1 MNKHIVLTFIGLILC
16 YTLYWGNNCLD
27 VTHHIV
33 TTDKLPK
40 NIKPLKIL
48 HLSDLHNKK
57 FGKNQ
62 ERLLKVIKNE
72 MPDIIVITG
81 DIIDSRRTDF
91 KPALTLLDKTMTIA
105 PTYFITGNHDVA
117 IPNYERLLEQIEATG
132 TKYIAN
138 KSLTLEHEGAF
149 IHLHGVDDSNL
160 IGYKRFYK
168 NLELLSTA
176 MDTDEFNILLVHKP
190 RFLETYATL
199 NYDLVFSGHAHGG
212 QIRLP
217 GIGGILSPGQ
227 GFLPKYSE
235 GLIKKDDTSLVV
247 SRGLGNS
254 LFPFRILNN
263 PEVVVVTI
271 QANSST

>member
-1 MNKHIVLTFIGLILC
+1 MNKHIVLAFIVLIVC
-16 YTLYWGNNCLD
+16 YSIYWGNNCLD
-27 VTHHIV
+27 VTRHIV
-33 TTDKLPK
+33 ITDKLSEG
-40 NIKPLKIL
+40 IKPLKIL
-48 HLSDLHNKK
+48 HLSDLHNKR
-57 FGKNQ
+57 FGKHQ

-72 MPDIIVITG
+72 NPDIIVFTG
-81 DIIDSRRTDF
+81 DIVDSRRTDF
-91 KPALTLLDKTMTIA
+91 EPALELLDKTIDIA

-117 IPNYERLLEQIEATG
+117 IPNYESLLEQIEATG
-132 TKYIAN
+132 TTYIAN
-138 KSLTLEHEGAF
+138 KSLALEHEGAF

-160 IGYKRFYK
+160 IGYKTFYE

-176 MDTDEFNILLVHKP
+176 MDTEEFNILLVHKP
-190 RFLETYATL
+190 RFIETYATL

-235 GLIKKDDTSLVV
+235 GLIEKDDTSLVV

-254 LFPFRILNN
+254 LFPFRVLNN

-271 QANSST
+271 QPI